1 MVRLDLATY
10 IATLKKYMRQKNTA
24 TLVDTLFGSIAG
36 PLELKISRGPH
47 KGEEYAVSSGRASEL
62 LNRKRN
68 PDTQIS
74 AGADNPK
81 VLATIGDYFDSTVL
95 ELLMM
100 GDSLDALNDELIG
113 EINSDVHMQRGIK
126 KELLEKSKSSNISSL
141 LAAIF
146 LYVVKVDNT
155 GKPERTLESI
165 KDVPLSSVSFDS
177 QDNKLHISSLTIPLP
192 ESIAPRNI
200 RNDEFKYLNALC
212 QAYSDKL
219 GMTISIDN
227 IDSCPKKRFRNDFN
241 DERNYYNSVQS
252 RIRGVR
258 EIFSDVDEQYDV
270 LKKEAYEGIKE
281 TYLDDYPD
289 GFKRLMEVLKKITS
303 TSLNRSQLVKLD
315 IIGNAE
321 RKGLCHVLINDG
333 YINSWVDIDE

>member
-1 MVRLDLATY
+1 MILDLAAY
-10 IATLKKYMRQKNTA
+10 IATLKKYMRHKNTA
-24 TLVDTLFGSIAG
+24 VLVDALFGSIAG
-36 PLELKISRGPH
+36 PLRLKISKGQH
-47 KGEEYAVSSGRASEL
+47 KGEEYKVSSGRASEL

-68 PDTQIS
+68 PDAQIS

-81 VLATIGDYFDSTVL
+81 VLSTIDDYFDSAVL
-95 ELLMM
+95 DLLMM
-100 GDSLDALNDELIG
+100 GDSLDVLNTELTN
-113 EINSDVHMQRGIK
+113 EIKSDVHLPESIK
-126 KELLEKSKSSNISSL
+126 KELLEKSKS
-141 LAAIF
+141 
-146 LYVVKVDNT
+146 
-155 GKPERTLESI
+155 P
-165 KDVPLSSVSFDS
+165 
-177 QDNKLHISSLTIPLP
+177 
-192 ESIAPRNI
+192 NI

-212 QAYSDKL
+212 QAYSDRL

-321 RKGLCHVLINDG
+321 RKGLCHVLVNDG
-333 YINSWVDIDE
+333 YIKSWVDVDE

>member
-321 RKGLCHVLINDG
+321 RKGLCHVLVNDG

>member
-10 IATLKKYMRQKNTA
+10 IATLRKYMRQKNTA
-24 TLVDTLFGSIAG
+24 TLVDTLFGSISG
-36 PLELKISRGPH
+36 PLELKISRGQH
-47 KGEEYAVSSGRASEL
+47 KGEEYTVSSGRASEL

-68 PDTQIS
+68 PDTQIY

-81 VLATIGDYFDSTVL
+81 VLSTIDDYFDSTVL

-113 EINSDVHMQRGIK
+113 EINSDVHIPKSIK

-141 LAAIF
+141 LAAVF

-155 GKPERTLESI
+155 GKPERNLESI
-165 KDVPLSSVSFDS
+165 KNIPLSSVSFNA
-177 QDNKLHISSLTIPLP
+177 QDNKLHINSLTIPLP
-192 ESIAPRNI
+192 ESITPRNI

-212 QAYSDKL
+212 QAYSDRL
-219 GMTISIDN
+219 GITISINN
-227 IDSCPKKRFRNDFN
+227 IDSCPRKRFRNDFN

-321 RKGLCHVLINDG
+321 RKGLCHVLVNDG
-333 YINSWVDIDE
+333 YINSWVDVDG

>member
-1 MVRLDLATY
+1 MVVLDLAIY
-10 IATLKKYMRQKNTA
+10 IATLKKYMRHKNTA
-24 TLVDTLFGSIAG
+24 VLVDALFGSIAG
-36 PLELKISRGPH
+36 PLGLKILKGQH
-47 KGEEYAVSSGRASEL
+47 KGEDYKVSSGRASEL

-68 PDTQIS
+68 PDAQIS

-81 VLATIGDYFDSTVL
+81 VLSTIDDYFDSAVL
-95 ELLMM
+95 DLLMM
-100 GDSLDALNDELIG
+100 GDSLDALNDELTN
-113 EINSDVHMQRGIK
+113 EIKSDVHLPESIK
-126 KELLEKSKSSNISSL
+126 KELLEKSKSSNISSF

-155 GKPERTLESI
+155 GKPECKLESI
-165 KDVPLSSVSFDS
+165 KNVPLSNVSFDA
-177 QDNKLHISSLTIPLP
+177 QDNKLHISSLTVPLP
-192 ESIAPRNI
+192 ESIAPKNI
-200 RNDEFKYLNALC
+200 RNEEFKYLNALC
-212 QAYSDKL
+212 QAYSDRL
-219 GMTISIDN
+219 NMTITIDN

-258 EIFSDVDEQYDV
+258 EIFSDVDEQYNV
-270 LKKEAYEGIKE
+270 LKKDAYEGIKE

-289 GFKRLMEVLKKITS
+289 GFKRLVEVLKKITS

-321 RKGLCHVLINDG
+321 RKGLCHVLVNDG
-333 YINSWVDIDE
+333 YIKSWVDVDE

>member
-1 MVRLDLATY
+1 MIFDLAAY
-10 IATLKKYMRQKNTA
+10 IATLKKYMRHKNTA
-24 TLVDTLFGSIAG
+24 VLVDALFGSIAG
-36 PLELKISRGPH
+36 PLRLNISKGQH
-47 KGEEYAVSSGRASEL
+47 KGEEYKVSSGRASEL

-68 PDTQIS
+68 PDAQIS

-81 VLATIGDYFDSTVL
+81 VLSTIDDYFDSAVL
-95 ELLMM
+95 DLLMM
-100 GDSLDALNDELIG
+100 GDSLDVLNNELTN
-113 EINSDVHMQRGIK
+113 EIKSDVHLPGSIK
-126 KELLEKSKSSNISSL
+126 KELLEKSKSSNISSF

-155 GKPERTLESI
+155 GKPERNLESI
-165 KDVPLSSVSFDS
+165 KNVPLSSISFDA
-177 QDNKLHISSLTIPLP
+177 QDNKLHISSLTVSLP
-192 ESIAPRNI
+192 ESIAPKNI

-212 QAYSDKL
+212 QAYSDRL

-303 TSLNRSQLVKLD
+303 TSLNRSQLVKLV

-321 RKGLCHVLINDG
+321 RKGLCHVLVNEGCIK
-333 YINSWVDIDE
+333 SWVDVDE

>member
-1 MVRLDLATY
+1 MILDLAAY
-10 IATLKKYMRQKNTA
+10 IATLKKYMRHKNSA
-24 TLVDTLFGSIAG
+24 VLVDALFGSIAG
-36 PLELKISRGPH
+36 PLRLKISKGQH
-47 KGEEYAVSSGRASEL
+47 KGEEYKVSSGRASEL

-68 PDTQIS
+68 PDAQIS

-81 VLATIGDYFDSTVL
+81 VLSTVDDYFDSAVL
-95 ELLMM
+95 DLLMM
-100 GDSLDALNDELIG
+100 GDSLDVLNNELTN
-113 EINSDVHMQRGIK
+113 EIKSDVHLPESIK
-126 KELLEKSKSSNISSL
+126 KELLEKSKSSNI
-141 LAAIF
+141 
-146 LYVVKVDNT
+146 
-155 GKPERTLESI
+155 
-165 KDVPLSSVSFDS
+165 
-177 QDNKLHISSLTIPLP
+177 
-192 ESIAPRNI
+192 
-200 RNDEFKYLNALC
+200 RNDEFKYLNELC
-212 QAYSDKL
+212 QAYSDRL

-321 RKGLCHVLINDG
+321 RKGLCHVLVNDG
-333 YINSWVDIDE
+333 YIKSWVDVDE

>member
-1 MVRLDLATY
+1 MIFDLAAY
-10 IATLKKYMRQKNTA
+10 IATLKKYMRHKNTA
-24 TLVDTLFGSIAG
+24 VLVDALFGSIAG
-36 PLELKISRGPH
+36 PIRLNISKGQH
-47 KGEEYAVSSGRASEL
+47 KGEEYKVSSGRASEL

-68 PDTQIS
+68 PDAQIS

-81 VLATIGDYFDSTVL
+81 VLSTIDDYFDSAVL
-95 ELLMM
+95 DLLMM
-100 GDSLDALNDELIG
+100 GDSLDVLNNELTN
-113 EINSDVHMQRGIK
+113 EIKSDVHLPESIK
-126 KELLEKSKSSNISSL
+126 KELLEKSKSS
-141 LAAIF
+141 
-146 LYVVKVDNT
+146 
-155 GKPERTLESI
+155 
-165 KDVPLSSVSFDS
+165 
-177 QDNKLHISSLTIPLP
+177 
-192 ESIAPRNI
+192 NI

-212 QAYSDKL
+212 QAYSDRL

-241 DERNYYNSVQS
+241 DERNYYDSVQS
-252 RIRGVR
+252 RIQGVR

-321 RKGLCHVLINDG
+321 RKGLCHVSVNDG
-333 YINSWVDIDE
+333 YIKSWVDVDE

>member
-1 MVRLDLATY
+1 MILDLAAY
-10 IATLKKYMRQKNTA
+10 IATLKKYMRHKNTA
-24 TLVDTLFGSIAG
+24 VLVDALFGSIAE
-36 PLELKISRGPH
+36 PLRLKISKGQH
-47 KGEEYAVSSGRASEL
+47 KGEEYKVSSGRASEL

-68 PDTQIS
+68 PDAQIS

-81 VLATIGDYFDSTVL
+81 VLSTINDYFDSAVL
-95 ELLMM
+95 DLLMM
-100 GDSLDALNDELIG
+100 GDSLDVLNTELTN
-113 EINSDVHMQRGIK
+113 EIKSDVHLPESIK
-126 KELLEKSKSSNISSL
+126 KELLEKSKNSNISL
-141 LAAIF
+141 FLAAIF

-155 GKPERTLESI
+155 GKPERNLESI
-165 KDVPLSSVSFDS
+165 KNVPLSSISFDA
-177 QDNKLHISSLTIPLP
+177 QDNKLHISSLTVSLP
-192 ESIAPRNI
+192 ESIAPKNI

-212 QAYSDKL
+212 QAYSDRL

-227 IDSCPKKRFRNDFN
+227 IDSCPKKRFRNDFK

-321 RKGLCHVLINDG
+321 RKGLCHVLVNDG
-333 YINSWVDIDE
+333 YIKSWVDVDE

>member
-1 MVRLDLATY
+1 
-10 IATLKKYMRQKNTA
+10 MRHKNSA
-24 TLVDTLFGSIAG
+24 VLVDALFGSIAG
-36 PLELKISRGPH
+36 PLRLKISKGQH
-47 KGEEYAVSSGRASEL
+47 KGEEYKVSSGRASEL

-68 PDTQIS
+68 PDAQIS

-81 VLATIGDYFDSTVL
+81 VLSTVDDYFDSAVL
-95 ELLMM
+95 DLLMM
-100 GDSLDALNDELIG
+100 GDSLDVLNNELTN
-113 EINSDVHMQRGIK
+113 EIKSDVHLPESIK
-126 KELLEKSKSSNISSL
+126 KELLEKSKSSNI
-141 LAAIF
+141 
-146 LYVVKVDNT
+146 
-155 GKPERTLESI
+155 
-165 KDVPLSSVSFDS
+165 
-177 QDNKLHISSLTIPLP
+177 
-192 ESIAPRNI
+192 
-200 RNDEFKYLNALC
+200 RNDEFKYLNELC
-212 QAYSDKL
+212 QAYSDRL

-321 RKGLCHVLINDG
+321 RKGLCHVLVNDG
-333 YINSWVDIDE
+333 YIKSWVDVDE

>member
-1 MVRLDLATY
+1 
-10 IATLKKYMRQKNTA
+10 MRQKNTA

>member
-227 IDSCPKKRFRNDFN
+227 IDSCPKKRYRNDFN

-321 RKGLCHVLINDG
+321 RKGLCHVLVNDG

>member
-47 KGEEYAVSSGRASEL
+47 KGEEYAISSGRASEL

-321 RKGLCHVLINDG
+321 RKGLCHVLVNDG

>member
-1 MVRLDLATY
+1 MVRLDLANY

-24 TLVDTLFGSIAG
+24 VLVDTLFGSIAG
-36 PLELKISRGPH
+36 PLGLKISKGKH
-47 KGEEYAVSSGRASEL
+47 KGEEYTVSSGRASEL

-68 PDTQIS
+68 PDGQIS

-81 VLATIGDYFDSTVL
+81 VLSTIDDYFDSTVL
-95 ELLMM
+95 DFLMM
-100 GDSLDALNDELIG
+100 GDSLDALNNELTS
-113 EINSDVHMQRGIK
+113 EIKSDVHLSESIK

-141 LAAIF
+141 LAATF

-155 GKPERTLESI
+155 GKPERNLESI
-165 KDVPLSSVSFDS
+165 KNVPLNSVSFDEE
-177 QDNKLHISSLTIPLP
+177 DNKLHINSITIPLP
-192 ESIAPRNI
+192 ESIAPKKI

-212 QAYSDKL
+212 QAYSDRL
-219 GMTISIDN
+219 GVTISIEN
-227 IDSCPKKRFRNDFN
+227 IDSCSQKRFRNDFN

-303 TSLNRSQLVKLD
+303 TSLNRSQLAKLD

-321 RKGLCHVLINDG
+321 RKGLCHVLVNDG
-333 YINSWVDIDE
+333 YINSWVDVDE